1 MLYSYLKKQAVKRE
15 LKNFARTSGKVA
27 LTAVATVLVQNLL
40 KRKTT

>member
-1 MLYSYLKKQAVKRE
+1 MLYSYFKKQAVKRE
-15 LKNFARTSGKVA
+15 LKKVAKSSGKLA